1 MVGEMKLKQAAVI
14 ILLLALLAGAIFA
27 TKSSSGS
34 ERVECVVQSD
44 QVVLNQYSKSV
55 LRLSQSFAGN
65 TVTSWRK
72 GDLKP
77 HVRVYPSLTI
87 ADHGPPNQFNE
98 QFISIN
104 GEGSA
109 PIFYGLLPVSCGEDL
124 QSILK

>member
-1 MVGEMKLKQAAVI
+1 MAGEMSLKQATITA
-14 ILLLALLAGAIFA
+14 LLLALLAGAVLA
-27 TKSSSGS
+27 AKNSTGS

-55 LRLSQSFAGN
+55 LRLSQSFSGN

-109 PIFYGLLPVSCGEDL
+109 PIFYGSLPVNCVKDL